1 MIVPPK
7 TPMKMP
13 EGVTFGTI
21 ASLWKDEK
29 RNYIKQ
35 SSFAAYSLILDNH
48 LLPVLS
54 EKTEISET
62 MIQEMVNRKLKEGLS
77 QKTVKSILVVLKMI
91 LKFGYKYGMCTYAP
105 LDIIFPAN
113 TAMKE
118 IEVMN
123 ISDQKKL
130 MNYLKGNFS
139 FLNLGLSIC
148 LSTGLRIGEICA
160 LKWKDIDTSSGVI
173 RINKT
178 IQRIYVK
185 DAGQSHTEIIIGPPK
200 TSNSKREIPLTKDLM
215 AIVKPLKKVVPENNY
230 VISNSSKPIEPRLYR
245 IHLQKITDSLGIPRM
260 RFHTLRHSFATRCIE
275 SNCDYKTVSVLLGHS
290 SINTTLNLYV
300 HPNLE
305 QKKKCIEAMTKKLK

>member
-1 MIVPPK
+1 
-7 TPMKMP
+7 MP

-260 RFHTLRHSFATRCIE
+260 KFHTLRHSFATRCIE

>member
-48 LLPVLS
+48 LLPALS

-62 MIQEMVNRKLKEGLS
+62 MIQEMVNRKLKDGLS

-113 TAMKE
+113 TALKE

-148 LSTGLRIGEICA
+148 LSTGLRIGEI
-160 LKWKDIDTSSGVI
+160 
-173 RINKT
+173 
-178 IQRIYVK
+178 
-185 DAGQSHTEIIIGPPK
+185 
-200 TSNSKREIPLTKDLM
+200 
-215 AIVKPLKKVVPENNY
+215 
-230 VISNSSKPIEPRLYR
+230 
-245 IHLQKITDSLGIPRM
+245 
-260 RFHTLRHSFATRCIE
+260 
-275 SNCDYKTVSVLLGHS
+275 
-290 SINTTLNLYV
+290 
-300 HPNLE
+300 
-305 QKKKCIEAMTKKLK
+305 

>member
-260 RFHTLRHSFATRCIE
+260 KFHTLRHSFATRCIE

>member
-48 LLPVLS
+48 LLPALS

-62 MIQEMVNRKLKEGLS
+62 MIQEMVNRKLKDGLS

-113 TAMKE
+113 TALKE

-185 DAGQSHTEIIIGPPK
+185 EAGHSHTEIIIGPPK
-200 TSNSKREIPLTKDLM
+200 TSNSRREIPLTKDLM
-215 AIVKPLKKVVPENNY
+215 AIVKTLKKVVPDSNY

-260 RFHTLRHSFATRCIE
+260 KFHTLRHSFATRCIE

>member
-48 LLPVLS
+48 LLPALS

-62 MIQEMVNRKLKEGLS
+62 MIQEMVNRKLKDGLS

-91 LKFGYKYGMCTYAP
+91 LKFGYKYGLCTYAP

-113 TAMKE
+113 TALKE

-185 DAGQSHTEIIIGPPK
+185 EAGHSHTEIIIGPPK
-200 TSNSKREIPLTKDLM
+200 TSNSRREIPLTKDLM
-215 AIVKPLKKVVPENNY
+215 AIVKTLKKVVPDSNY

-260 RFHTLRHSFATRCIE
+260 KFHTLRHSFATRCIE

>member
-48 LLPVLS
+48 LLPALS

-62 MIQEMVNRKLKEGLS
+62 MIQEMVNRKLKDGLS

-113 TAMKE
+113 TALKE

-185 DAGQSHTEIIIGPPK
+185 EAGHSHTEIIIGPPK

-215 AIVKPLKKVVPENNY
+215 AIVKTLKKVVPDSNY

-260 RFHTLRHSFATRCIE
+260 KFHTLRHSFATRCIE